1 MGKSMTDLEKL
12 DAAKLER
19 LRKLIDEGLTSGFEP
34 MAPDEFEQIM
44 REGRALLAARK
55 ARDADR

>member
-1 MGKSMTDLEKL
+1 MTDLEKL

-19 LRKLIDEGLTSGFEP
+19 LRRLIDEGLASGFEP
-34 MAPDEFEQIM
+34 MAPDEFERIK
-44 REGRALLAARK
+44 REGRALLTARK